1 MPNFSTDLLF
11 LSLFSPLELN
21 KVIFLFFLCRYRA
34 WSGIPAGATSSTYNK
49 RAKVTFSGALVGAVA
64 DLLMIMFIGMHDE
77 KAIVEERTRGRE
89 GQFQTSYVPT
99 GAMPGA
105 TPAHVATTQAETV
118 GYREGPVATE
128 PAATATAI

>member
-1 MPNFSTDLLF
+1 MFFYVF
-11 LSLFSPLELN
+11 LCF
-21 KVIFLFFLCRYRA
+21 CRYRA
-34 WSGIPAGATSSTYNK
+34 WSGIPAGTTSSTYNK
-49 RAKVTFSGALVGAVA
+49 RAKVTFSGALIGAVA

-77 KAIVEERTRGRE
+77 KTPIEERTRGRGE
-89 GQFQTSYVPT
+89 QGQFQTSYVPT